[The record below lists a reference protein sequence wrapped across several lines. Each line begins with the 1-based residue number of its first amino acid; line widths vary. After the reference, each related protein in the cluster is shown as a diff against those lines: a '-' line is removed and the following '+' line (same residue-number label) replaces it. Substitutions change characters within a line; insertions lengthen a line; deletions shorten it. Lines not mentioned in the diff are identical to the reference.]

1 MSERDEAKRLR
12 NRDAARADEAK
23 HLVMAPTIGAPCLVA
38 RTKVLQSYPN
48 LAAAFYGC
56 ETQTVTGTEVE
67 GGAATIATDG
77 NTFFAL
83 NLGTAIPPQ
92 GTPIVATFVGNR
104 WVFRYDG

>member
-1 MSERDEAKRLR
+1 MGST
-12 NRDAARADEAK
+12 RDARRAG
-23 HLVMAPTIGAPCLVA
+23 I
-38 RTKVLQSYPN
+38 S
-48 LAAAFYGC
+48 
-56 ETQTVTGTEVE
+56 
-67 GGAATIATDG
+67 AATIATDG